1 MTDSILLTHAAYE
14 RLKGELEELLLVERH
29 EIAKR
34 IQEAREEGDL
44 KENGGYH
51 AAKEEQGKIEARINR
66 LEEMLANATIGEADA
81 SDGIVKQGLMVNCK
95 LNGRENE
102 FFLGSHEIFEGTKYE
117 ESMEEGDFSVYSP
130 DSPIGQAILGRR
142 VGDTVSYS
150 APNGKEIAVEIRAVN
165 NFVFSH

>member
-1 MTDSILLTHAAYE
+1 MSDSILLTQAAYD
-14 RLKGELEELLLVERH
+14 RLRDELEKLLTVDRH

-34 IQEAREEGDL
+34 IQDAREEGDL

-66 LEEMLANATIGEADA
+66 IEEMLATAEIGTADA
-81 SDGIVKQGLMVNCK
+81 SDGIVKQGLLVTCK

-117 ESMEEGDFSVYSP
+117 EQIEDGDFDVYSP
-130 DSPIGQAILGRR
+130 DSPIGKVIMGKKI
-142 VGDTVSYS
+142 GETVSYN
-150 APNGKEIAVEIRAVN
+150 APNGKEITVEVISVA
-165 NFVFSH
+165 NFEF